1 MKNNILKTTLLIALL
16 IGSVDLFG
24 QKKDPVLL
32 TVDGQDI
39 TLSEFEA
46 VYKKNNRDE
55 VIDQEDLKEYLELYI
70 NFRLKV
76 REAETLG
83 LDTVKKFVEELKGY
97 QKQLAKP
104 YLTDK
109 EVTEK
114 LVREAYDR
122 SLKDVRASHILLKI
136 GPDALPKD
144 TLEVYNRIMKIR
156 DEAMKGDFAQA
167 AKKYSEDPSAKD
179 NGGDLNWF
187 SALRMVYPFETAAY
201 STAVGEVSMPTRT
214 RFGYHIL
221 KVVDKRDALGEI
233 SAAHIMI
240 KTGKEATEEE
250 VQEAKKK
257 IEEVKSLLD
266 KGESFEDLAR
276 KYSQD
281 RGSANKGGALP
292 RFGTGRM
299 VAAFEKAAF
308 NLKENG
314 DYSEPFLTEYGWH
327 IVKRLERFPVP
338 SFEESESTLSA
349 KVAKDSRSQMSQTV
363 VLNRIKKEY
372 GFKENRKAL
381 DAVGAL
387 LDSTLI
393 DGKWDSSK
401 AKNLKEEVF
410 SLGKKKFTQA
420 DFAEYIASHQTRR
433 RKEDLMVIMNGM
445 YSQFVKDN
453 LLSYEESRLSEKYPE
468 YKALLK
474 EYRDGIL
481 LFDLTDEKVWSK
493 AVKDTAGLKAFHNE
507 HRNDFMWGERL
518 DAEIYTCQKD
528 SLVKPLNQLLK
539 KRAAKGSP
547 STDEIM
553 TELNA
558 NSSLSIRLE
567 RDTYEKNDEKILDEI
582 TWKKGV
588 YGPIQDGDS
597 QVFVLVNDVLQPEP
611 KTLKEARGLVTAAY
625 QNHLEEQWIKELRN
639 KYKYSANAELLNK
652 IK

>member
-201 STAVGEVSMPTRT
+201 STAVGEVSMPIRT

-327 IVKRLERFPVP
+327 IIKRLERFPVP

>member
-1 MKNNILKTTLLIALL
+1 MKNNILQATLLIALL

-24 QKKDPVLL
+24 QKKEPVLL

-46 VYKKNNRDE
+46 VYKKNNRNE
-55 VIDQEDLKEYLELYI
+55 VVDQEDLKEYLELYI

-76 REAETLG
+76 REAESLG
-83 LDTVKKFVEELKGY
+83 LDTVKKFIEELKGY

-109 EVTEK
+109 GVSEK

-144 TLEVYNRIMKIR
+144 TLAVYNRIMEIR
-156 DEAMKGDFAQA
+156 EEALKGDFAEI

-187 SALRMVYPFETAAY
+187 SALRMVYPFESAAY
-201 STAVGEVSMPTRT
+201 NTQVGKISMPVRT

-221 KVVDKRDALGEI
+221 KVTGKRDALGEI

-250 VQEAKKK
+250 IKEAKAK
-257 IEEVKSLLD
+257 IDEVKGLLD

-308 NLKENG
+308 DLKNDG

-338 SFEESESTLSA
+338 SFEESEKGLEA

-363 VLNRIKKEY
+363 VLERIKKEY

-381 DAVGAL
+381 DAIGAL
-387 LDSTLI
+387 LDTTLLE
-393 DGKWDSSK
+393 GKWDASK
-401 AKNLKEEVF
+401 ASDLKEEIF
-410 SLGKKKFTQA
+410 SLGKKQYKQA
-420 DFAEYIASHQTRR
+420 DFAEYIGSHQTRR
-433 RKEDLMVIMNGM
+433 RKEDLLIVMNGM
-445 YSQFVKDN
+445 YNDYLKES
-453 LLSYEESRLSEKYPE
+453 LLAYEESKLSEKYPE

-481 LFDLTDEKVWSK
+481 LFDLTDQKVWSK
-493 AVKDTAGLKAFHNE
+493 AVKDTAGLKAFHE
-507 HRNDFMWGERL
+507 KHSKDFMWGERL
-518 DAEIYTCQKD
+518 DAEIYSCQKD
-528 SLVKPLNQLLK
+528 SLLQPLTEMLK
-539 KRAAKGSP
+539 EKAAKGTP
-547 STDEIM
+547 SREQIM
-553 TELNA
+553 EKLNA
-558 NSSLSIRLE
+558 NSSLNIRVEHDL
-567 RDTYEKNDEKILDEI
+567 YEKNDEALIDTI
-582 TWKKGV
+582 PWTKGLH
-588 YGPIQDGDS
+588 GPFKDGES
-597 QVFVLVNDVLQPEP
+597 EVFVFVNDVLKPEA
-611 KTLKEARGLVTAAY
+611 KSLKEARGLVTAAY
-625 QNHLEEQWIKELRN
+625 QNYLEEQWIKELRK
-639 KYKYSANAELLNK
+639 KYTYSANAELLKK